1 MKRTLTVIFIV
12 VVVVGAVAWHFF
24 PSGQEPVVQP
34 PPRPV
39 AARPKPA
46 GQPAPNAVAARPKP
60 VVKPAPKPVAARA
73 SPAQKRLAPDG
84 TFFLLQRASLTTD
97 STVSGFPPGTMVTVV
112 RPSGSNST
120 VTDGQYQ
127 FDVPSSQLTNDLDIA
142 ARLAQADLDA
152 QRKIAAYIAN
162 MIQEQE
168 KRQQQDIAT
177 LEKQRAERERTQ
189 RPPARR

>member
-1 MKRTLTVIFIV
+1 
-12 VVVVGAVAWHFF
+12 
-24 PSGQEPVVQP
+24 
-34 PPRPV
+34 
-39 AARPKPA
+39 
-46 GQPAPNAVAARPKP
+46 
-60 VVKPAPKPVAARA
+60 
-73 SPAQKRLAPDG
+73 
-84 TFFLLQRASLTTD
+84 
-97 STVSGFPPGTMVTVV
+97 MVTVV

-168 KRQQQDIAT
+168 KRQQDDIAT
-177 LEKQRAERERTQ
+177 LEKQRAEQKRTQ
-189 RPPARR
+189 RPPAHR